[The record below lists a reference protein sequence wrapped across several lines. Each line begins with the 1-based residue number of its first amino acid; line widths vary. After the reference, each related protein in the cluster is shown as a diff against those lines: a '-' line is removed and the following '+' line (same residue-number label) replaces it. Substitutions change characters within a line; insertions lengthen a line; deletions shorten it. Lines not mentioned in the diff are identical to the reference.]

1 MARNITFYIKWK
13 TTKIPESNKNYKLVD
28 PELILTK
35 SDFYEHGEILV
46 PWVTL

>member
-13 TTKIPESNKNYKLVD
+13 TTKIPESNIGNYKLVD
-28 PELILTK
+28 PELILTE

-46 PWVTL
+46 P